1 MHLGVSVSVHQCH
14 MGLDSPA
21 DSEVAS
27 KVVQDKGLDLALLR
41 QTCAGEHAAKMVADL
56 LRSKTRLRL
65 SVDKVAK
72 NPWVI
77 QALGGQPALLFDC
90 TVYLVCKVV

>member
-14 MGLDSPA
+14 MGPVSPA
-21 DSEVAS
+21 ESEVAL
-27 KVVQDKGLDLALLR
+27 KVVQNRGVDFALLR
-41 QTCAGEHAAKMVADL
+41 QNCAGGHAAKMVADL

-72 NPWVI
+72 QLWVV
-77 QALGGQPALLFDC
+77 QALGGELALLFDC
-90 TVYLVCKVV
+90 TAYLISKVV